1 MYALLINIFQKLEE
15 TKIFDI
21 KLMDAEDFG
30 GLVLRFLFNFFITFI
45 LVRYIYYPVSK
56 DRNYLFTFIIFNA
69 IVFFVCY
76 LLGGAKIEMGFAFGI
91 FALFSILRY
100 RTTTL
105 PVKEMTY
112 LFTVI
117 AIAVI
122 NALSTKKVSY
132 FELVF
137 TNFAIL
143 GIIFIMDKMI
153 FKFRGGFTT
162 VVYEKIEN
170 IQPERREELMADLRD
185 RTGLDIES
193 IEVSRVNFMNDTAR
207 IKISYAP
214 SENNIMSLKDDANS

>member
-1 MYALLINIFQKLEE
+1 MYALLINIFAKLEE
-15 TKIFDI
+15 VRIFDI

-30 GLVLRFLFNFFITFI
+30 GLFFRFFFNFIITVCI
-45 LVRYIYYPVSK
+45 VRGIYYPVAR

-69 IVFFVCY
+69 VVFFVCY
-76 LLGGAKIEMGFAFGI
+76 LLGGAKIELGFAFGI

-112 LFTVI
+112 LFSVI

-132 FELVF
+132 AELVF
-137 TNFAIL
+137 TNLAIL
-143 GIIFIMDKMI
+143 GLIYIMDKLV
-153 FKFRGGFTT
+153 FTFRGGFTT

-170 IQPERREELMADLRD
+170 IHPDKRDELMQDLRD
-185 RTGLDIES
+185 RTGLNISS
-193 IEVSRVNFMNDTAR
+193 IQVSRVNFMNDTAR
-207 IKISYAP
+207 IRISYHP
-214 SENNIMSLKDDANS
+214 SENNIMALKDEANG